1 MNLEDIKSY
10 KDACKIINRKPRRYR
25 DNHINTYEQ
34 LSTITAAVNYIE
46 TGTQWRHIVKPNNK
60 FYEIYYYKTFNTHSN
75 NKLNEGLFYLNSA
88 NGVSASIADIGSNLR
103 FATSRGAEYVKTTF
117 EILLRQWFDPDSIK
131 QQGTALAVLFM
142 CLINKLKDMT
152 LEQFQNL
159 KIGDIVVTK
168 VISSKQNRVNPV
180 TNIDRGNLKL
190 HIGRSGKWRS
200 YSQFE
205 VLTAEY
211 VVKWIKRRIDSKSS
225 PHFTIEVKS
234 DTEVTFKIHKKVQ
247 FNQ

>member
-1 MNLEDIKSY
+1 
-10 KDACKIINRKPRRYR
+10 
-25 DNHINTYEQ
+25 
-34 LSTITAAVNYIE
+34 
-46 TGTQWRHIVKPNNK
+46 
-60 FYEIYYYKTFNTHSN
+60 
-75 NKLNEGLFYLNSA
+75 
-88 NGVSASIADIGSNLR
+88 
-103 FATSRGAEYVKTTF
+103 
-117 EILLRQWFDPDSIK
+117 
-131 QQGTALAVLFM
+131 
-142 CLINKLKDMT
+142 MT

-180 TNIDRGNLKL
+180 TNIDREKLKL

-225 PHFTIEVKS
+225 PHFTIEIKS
-234 DTEVTFKIHKKVQ
+234 DTEVTFKVHKKVQ

>member
-75 NKLNEGLFYLNSA
+75 NKLNEGLFYLNSPH
-88 NGVSASIADIGSNLR
+88 GVGYSAATIGSNLR

-234 DTEVTFKIHKKVQ
+234 DTEVTFKVHKKVQ

>member
-1 MNLEDIKSY
+1 M
-10 KDACKIINRKPRRYR
+10 
-25 DNHINTYEQ
+25 
-34 LSTITAAVNYIE
+34 
-46 TGTQWRHIVKPNNK
+46 
-60 FYEIYYYKTFNTHSN
+60 
-75 NKLNEGLFYLNSA
+75 
-88 NGVSASIADIGSNLR
+88 ASLTECRAL
-103 FATSRGAEYVKTTF
+103 TTC
-117 EILLRQWFDPDSIK
+117 SIS
-131 QQGTALAVLFM
+131 
-142 CLINKLKDMT
+142 I
-152 LEQFQNL
+152 
-159 KIGDIVVTK
+159 IVVC
-168 VISSKQNRVNPV
+168 RVNPV

-234 DTEVTFKIHKKVQ
+234 DTEVTFKVHKKVQ

>member
-1 MNLEDIKSY
+1 
-10 KDACKIINRKPRRYR
+10 
-25 DNHINTYEQ
+25 
-34 LSTITAAVNYIE
+34 
-46 TGTQWRHIVKPNNK
+46 
-60 FYEIYYYKTFNTHSN
+60 
-75 NKLNEGLFYLNSA
+75 
-88 NGVSASIADIGSNLR
+88 
-103 FATSRGAEYVKTTF
+103 
-117 EILLRQWFDPDSIK
+117 
-131 QQGTALAVLFM
+131 
-142 CLINKLKDMT
+142 MT

-180 TNIDRGNLKL
+180 TNIDRGKLKL

-234 DTEVTFKIHKKVQ
+234 DTEVVFKVHKKVQ